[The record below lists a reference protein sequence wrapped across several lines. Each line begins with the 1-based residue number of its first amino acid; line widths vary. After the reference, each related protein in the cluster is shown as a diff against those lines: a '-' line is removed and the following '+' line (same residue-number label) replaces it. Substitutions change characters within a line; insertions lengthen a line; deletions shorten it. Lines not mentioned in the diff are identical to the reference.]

1 MIFVLSVIIFVELL
15 LSITFPLI
23 VIISPIKQGDLKFR
37 DFSEPVWQYHIY
49 IRGSSAY
56 DDGAWTEDILGASI
70 NIYVPN
76 KPPVNIPPLFKDLLE
91 DKYLNY
97 STKNNKA
104 KETLGFNFP
113 EFYDPENKTVTIEI
127 E

>member
-1 MIFVLSVIIFVELL
+1 M
-15 LSITFPLI
+15 
-23 VIISPIKQGDLKFR
+23 
-37 DFSEPVWQYHIY
+37 
-49 IRGSSAY
+49 
-56 DDGAWTEDILGASI
+56 
-70 NIYVPN
+70 
-76 KPPVNIPPLFKDLLE
+76 FKDLLE

-127 E
+127 EQGATPRYMTFDNYTGRVDYKPY